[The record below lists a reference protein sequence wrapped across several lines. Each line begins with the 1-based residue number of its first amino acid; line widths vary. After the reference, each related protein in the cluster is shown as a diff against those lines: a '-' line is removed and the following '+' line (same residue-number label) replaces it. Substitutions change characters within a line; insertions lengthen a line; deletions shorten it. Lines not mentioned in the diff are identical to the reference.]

1 MFFSDLIGVNP
12 QNSSSQITF
21 LSKNNFKMYLEHL
34 FFQSE
39 VVSERLLTTPVL
51 TKPSTSRKGY
61 NKTHCISKGWRI
73 QGDEW
78 QDYDDFYYEISVVKG

>member
-1 MFFSDLIGVNP
+1 VPGW
-12 QNSSSQITF
+12 
-21 LSKNNFKMYLEHL
+21 
-34 FFQSE
+34 
-39 VVSERLLTTPVL
+39 LLTTPIL

-61 NKTHCISKGWRI
+61 HKTHCISKGWRI